1 MAAMSMRY
9 SYYVGPYIETVIE
22 MVEVSR
28 TRRACTKERCS
39 QRDLFSA
46 FCPLCGS
53 AVVDVPYTAREPK
66 VSAWR
71 LSESLGDALWP
82 CASGKVWTPNVRRNP
97 PREFDAEDML
107 IEDEHTNAGCVPLEG
122 LAVAEKAWLSSA
134 FEQEIATLAKH
145 YGAGNVTVKWGLV
158 WSWG

>member
-1 MAAMSMRY
+1 M
-9 SYYVGPYIETVIE
+9 GD
-22 MVEVSR
+22 SR
-28 TRRACTKERCS
+28 PRAEHTTLPQCEGGGTR
-39 QRDLFSA
+39 
-46 FCPLCGS
+46 LCEAGITS
-53 AVVDVPYTAREPK
+53 R
-66 VSAWR
+66 
-71 LSESLGDALWP
+71 
-82 CASGKVWTPNVRRNP
+82 KVWTPNVRRNP